1 MCLRGDS
8 HFDAFFHSPIHI
20 PPETDDIGI
29 CRSPAIHQRLKFLLR
44 HSGLQRTHCLQRTD
58 AATIPAGQSRLF
70 SFLAQFC
77 VLPMLFHPAVEHT
90 GSSLTVNVSAFFKNL
105 QYPFLS
111 GQPSQHSRFDGGKIC
126 HNEFPAILRH
136 KCRAD
141 KLGEGIRDIFIEH
154 GKCFIITAPH
164 QSPRLCQIWHGIL
177 IQILQ
182 LDQPPGEPAGA
193 VRPIKNEHPMR
204 TAVCADCV
212 LHRRVFLHAAL
223 GELLPEGENLPER
236 PRRGLKQ
243 FRHCL
248 FPQGVRFQPVVCQP
262 LFHLLYGIRVF
273 QFRQFPHSGGQPF
286 TGTGIHGDGL
296 PDQFHIH
303 ADSPVIDLL
312 VEMVFFPD
320 GIRYRKIGE
329 PFLYLH
335 FRLHIPEVICLE
347 PFPFLRVMLRQVPHP
362 ASVCFGRSAG
372 DTEIADQVFA
382 LRQLLLLQPQHY
394 AHAFQGTGKAQC

>member
-1 MCLRGDS
+1 MG
-8 HFDAFFHSPIHI
+8 
-20 PPETDDIGI
+20 
-29 CRSPAIHQRLKFLLR
+29 
-44 HSGLQRTHCLQRTD
+44 
-58 AATIPAGQSRLF
+58 
-70 SFLAQFC
+70 
-77 VLPMLFHPAVEHT
+77 PAV
-90 GSSLTVNVSAFFKNL
+90 G
-105 QYPFLS
+105 
-111 GQPSQHSRFDGGKIC
+111 
-126 HNEFPAILRH
+126 
-136 KCRAD
+136 AD
-141 KLGEGIRDIFIEH
+141 R
-154 GKCFIITAPH
+154 
-164 QSPRLCQIWHGIL
+164 
-177 IQILQ
+177 
-182 LDQPPGEPAGA
+182 
-193 VRPIKNEHPMR
+193 
-204 TAVCADCV
+204 V
-212 LHRRVFLHAAL
+212 LHCRVFLHAAL
-223 GELLPEGENLPER
+223 SELLPEGENLPER